1 MTSVIG
7 RRRGVKNWSKLL
19 SDCTKKNCGYW
30 GEGVKNLEKLLT
42 SFMDGPLISTQ
53 QTDVENDFN
62 TKQRPERLHL
72 TVGNL
77 EYDKYPLVLLS
88 NILSRKT
95 HLFYVCM

>member
-19 SDCTKKNCGYW
+19 TDCTKKNCGYW

-53 QTDVENDFN
+53 QTVVEKDFN
-62 TKQRPERLHL
+62 AKQWPESLHL
-72 TVGNL
+72 TVENL
-77 EYDKYPLVLLS
+77 EYNVIASKPGLS
-88 NILSRKT
+88 NPNVWPYDT
-95 HLFYVCM
+95 GQ